1 MRYLQDYQE
10 FGRQCEKCRED
21 LMLGGLPLAVKRS
34 VDALQAIFTACL
46 ATIEQDEHHILES
59 VLAARLQA
67 FNVEINKQI
76 KLLRM
81 DCLFLQTA
89 KQPTTI
95 AQRHTQML
103 GRLDL
108 LKAYAEGVLE
118 L

>member
-1 MRYLQDYQE
+1 MRHFQVHQEYQE
-10 FGRQCEKCRED
+10 FAQQCEKCRED
-21 LMLGGLPLAVKRS
+21 LMLEGLPLAIKRS
-34 VDALQAIFTACL
+34 VDALQALFTNCL
-46 ATIEQDEHHILES
+46 AAIEGHTLEPIL
-59 VLAARLQA
+59 ADRLQA
-67 FNVEINKQI
+67 FNVEINKQL

-108 LKAYAEGVLE
+108 LKAYGEGVLE

>member
-1 MRYLQDYQE
+1 MREIHDLESHQEYQE

-21 LMLGGLPLAVKRS
+21 LMLGALPLGIKRS
-34 VDALQAIFTACL
+34 VDALEEKFIACL
-46 ATIEQDEHHILES
+46 ATSNSD
-59 VLAARLQA
+59 RLQA
-67 FNVEINKQI
+67 FNVEINKQL

-89 KQPTTI
+89 KQPATI
-95 AQRHTQML
+95 AQRHQQML

-108 LKAYAEGVLE
+108 LKAYAEAVLE

>member
-1 MRYLQDYQE
+1 MRNSQVHQEYQE
-10 FGRQCEKCRED
+10 FAQQCEKCRED
-21 LMLGGLPLAVKRS
+21 LMLGSLPLAVKRS
-34 VDALQAIFTACL
+34 VDALQNTFTACL
-46 ATIEQDEHHILES
+46 ATIDHNTLEA
-59 VLAARLQA
+59 VQVDRLQA

-89 KQPTTI
+89 KQPATI

-108 LKAYAEGVLE
+108 LKAYGDGVLE